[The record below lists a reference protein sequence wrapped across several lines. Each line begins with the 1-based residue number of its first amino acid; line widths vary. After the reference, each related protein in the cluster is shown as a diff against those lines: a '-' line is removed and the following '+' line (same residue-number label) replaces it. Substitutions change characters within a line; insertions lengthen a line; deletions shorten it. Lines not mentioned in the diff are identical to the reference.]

1 MSQNKEKMELSI
13 GSVNINV
20 IVPLDQQKLY
30 TDACELVNNRL
41 TEYQKVQNA
50 KGLDYQLSLVAL
62 ELALDQLSEKSHTI
76 EAEENL
82 RKMMSSLSAYLDKEE
97 NL

>member
-50 KGLDYQLSLVAL
+50 RGLDYQLSLVAL
-62 ELALDQLSEKSHTI
+62 GGPRSTERKITR
-76 EAEENL
+76 L
-82 RKMMSSLSAYLDKEE
+82 RQRRICVR
-97 NL
+97 